1 MAWAVKE
8 YDDVNTPTSEPRAFW
23 NLSPSIY
30 MYGDASHLVTFR
42 LMPLEEKF
50 HKPVEAQFSLKVVGM
65 ERRVVAFQD
74 LSYGKI
80 DSWQWDFGDGAS
92 SAEQHPIHT
101 YPKGGEY
108 IVTLTV
114 QGPAGRS
121 RRAKVWDVVLK

>member
-1 MAWAVKE
+1 MTALATR
-8 YDDVNTPTSEPRAFW
+8 NRRGFL
-23 NLSPSIY
+23 NLSTSIY
-30 MYGDASHLVTFR
+30 MYGDASHLVTFK

-50 HKPVEAQFSLKVVGM
+50 HKPVEAQFSLKVVSQ

-80 DSWQWDFGDGAS
+80 ASWLWEFGDGS
-92 SAEQHPIHT
+92 TSAEQHPIHT
-101 YPKGGEY
+101 YLKGGEY

-114 QGPAGRS
+114 QGPAGKS